1 MPIRLIHFSDL
12 HLSLIDDENVIN
24 LVHEMTQTLLK
35 LSVQHS
41 IDLIIFTGDMIDR
54 GGKNFQTI
62 SEAFECFKKIVMDP
76 ICEKLS
82 IPSTHFII
90 IPGNHDTK
98 TTQKELND
106 KKIYLMNNAINSYN
120 DVIKMKNTQEAYYKD
135 SWVSRIKAFKD
146 FERKVYK
153 CSTKEFNS
161 TDFESNWI
169 IKSNDGIKLG
179 ISSFNSVWLCDLTDE
194 SNFLGIDQISRSQSF
209 LDDCE
214 IKIAASH
221 YHYDRLHE
229 VERTITR
236 DMLAKKYDL
245 FLSGHSHSSNTEF
258 RQESD
263 HNNYFLDLS
272 SAGVLSANSFEINP
286 QYKNSFYV
294 IDIYSQEHFDIMK
307 YVQVKGLNF
316 EKDLSFG
323 EMGILSKMYNKSYV
337 NALEE
342 SQAKLEEE
350 KKNKKLLEEIKP
362 FRPICIADKEGAF
375 NKIKDGEF
383 KSTLYIKDIQDNLL
397 KRDKKLVLI
406 SGMSGVGKTRIVY
419 ETYKESKDVYY
430 LPYSC
435 EYNDISNLTIRLN
448 SGVIII
454 DNATNNDI
462 INSKKIIDNC
472 SKPFQIILIINSA
485 DKNDFLPIREGE
497 YLIDNEKSQGIVDA
511 IVDESQIHD
520 TVVKSKI
527 KEYAGS
533 IPLLAKELIEVYIKG
548 GNINIM
554 PGKDDCFMQ
563 IINPNGQLKTEGLYA
578 LYTIAAFIPFGYK
591 DKGKDYFEF
600 IINHPCFHRIA
611 KETETIRVCFENL
624 IRDFINIGLFDIRAG
639 GYIDIRAWPLAN
651 WLSLKWFNMIPSETW
666 PELIKIIESK
676 DIGKMVGIHL
686 SNRLKWL
693 DNEEAKIL
701 ADKLNKNS
709 FHNEAVAFTQMG
721 SELLSSM
728 AVVNPCSVATNLY
741 LLLENQDYKDISVK
755 ISGDI
760 RRNIVWTLETCSAN
774 SQAFFESSIALAI
787 LAIGE
792 NENYGNNAT
801 GVFLQLF
808 HVVLSGTEASLAS
821 KINVLNYLKNKAVIF
836 NTLIVKAI
844 NSALE
849 TRHLHRI
856 ITSAERIKGEIN
868 DCSASTSDLVQYWR
882 ECINILKSISSTK
895 EILDEIR
902 NFIPN
907 HVYDLISYNCIDE
920 LYDLFIYY
928 APLYNYDWLEMRE
941 AIMWIKNY
949 RESYFQLYKSKFEE
963 MIKLLAPKSYKKAVE
978 TAVKEVN
985 RKAYGNDIAQAY
997 LETMKPFAEQFAK
1010 MKIWEEKDFSDMADD
1025 DNFHGIWLSKSI
1037 MSYIDK
1043 YGYRDEFYT
1052 AMENYILSKET
1063 NYKSKFILS
1072 IITADSNVEYT
1083 KRTMIKLLEMQ
1094 FYEMASALM
1103 GFIDDKTLYY
1113 FGKLSQMIES
1123 GICNVSLLNNYEQY
1137 YRYNTWDNIIKI
1149 NDIMYQNK
1157 AIDISLVINHLEMY
1171 GIDKNDLEKYA
1182 TNIEVKLLD
1191 YPFDEK
1197 HINNSARSFVY
1208 LVEKMLSQFDNPD
1221 FAIKIHNKIV
1231 EYLNSKYTSIPHCIE
1246 ELYAILLPK
1255 YQNVLL
1261 DKILSYLA
1269 NPNYLLYSYSA
1280 AYILGSGFDFN
1291 LNEGILFQCDNN
1303 KIKQAC
1309 LQYQETLP
1317 PIIARMCPVYN
1328 YNNETKVK
1336 EISDIAIWLIDNFG
1350 NNHIVLENLEHN
1362 FSSFSYC
1369 GTGSMAP
1376 FFEERKKIFEPLLKH
1391 KNQNVVK
1398 WATRIHKFE
1407 DYREKNEKDKD
1418 EYNQMMFRLQ

>member
-1 MPIRLIHFSDL
+1 MSIRLIHFSDL
-12 HLSLIDDENVIN
+12 HLSYPNDENVIS
-24 LVHEMTQTLLK
+24 LVSEMTKVLCKIST
-35 LSVQHS
+35 QHS

-62 SEAFECFKKIVMDP
+62 SEAFEYFKKMVIDP
-76 ICEKLS
+76 ICEKTS

-90 IPGNHDTK
+90 IPGNHDTQ

-106 KKIYLMNNAINSYN
+106 KDIYLMKNAIKSYN
-120 DVIKMKNTQEAYYKD
+120 DVINMKNTQDPYYKD
-135 SWVSRIKAFKD
+135 SWESRTKAFKD
-146 FERKVYK
+146 FERKIYK
-153 CSTKEFNS
+153 CPTAEFNS

-169 IKSNDGIKLG
+169 IKLNDSIKLG
-179 ISSFNSVWLCDLTDE
+179 ISSLNSVWLCDLDDE
-194 SNFLGIDQISRSQSF
+194 SNFFGIDQITRSQHF
-209 LDDCE
+209 LDGCE

-229 VERTITR
+229 VERIITR
-236 DMLAKKYDL
+236 DMLAQRYDL
-245 FLSGHSHSSNTEF
+245 FLSGHSHSSNVEF

-263 HNNYFLDLS
+263 SNNFFLDVS
-272 SAGVLSANSFEINP
+272 AAGVLSANSFEVNP

-294 IDIYSQEHFDIMK
+294 IDIYSPEKFDIMK
-307 YVQVKGLNF
+307 YVQTKGLDF
-316 EKDLSFG
+316 KVDSSFG
-323 EMGILSKMYNKSYV
+323 EKGILSKVYNKSYV
-337 NALEE
+337 QAFEE
-342 SQAKLEEE
+342 SQVKLEEE
-350 KKNKKLLEEIKP
+350 KKNKKLLEEIIP
-362 FRPICIADKEGAF
+362 FRPISIADKEGAF

-383 KSTLYIKDIQDNLL
+383 KSTLYVKEIQDNLL

-406 SGMSGVGKTRIVY
+406 SGMSGVGKTRIIY
-419 ETYKESKDVYY
+419 ETYKNIKDVYY

-435 EYNDISNLTIRLN
+435 EYTDISNLTIRVN

-454 DNATNNDI
+454 DNATNYDI
-462 INSKKIIDNC
+462 VNSHKILDNC
-472 SKPFQIILIINSA
+472 SKSFQIILIINSA
-485 DKNDFLPIREGE
+485 DKNNFLPIRDGE
-497 YLIDNEKSQGIVDA
+497 YFIDNEKSQNIVDA

-520 TVVKSKI
+520 TEVKSKI

-548 GNINIM
+548 GNINTM

-666 PELIKIIESK
+666 PELIKIIESE
-676 DIGKMVGIHL
+676 DIGKIVGKHL

-701 ADKLNKNS
+701 SDKLNKGS

-741 LLLENQDYKDISVK
+741 LLLENQDYKNISVK

-801 GVFLQLF
+801 EVFLQLF
-808 HVVLSGTEASLAS
+808 HIVLSGTEASLTS
-821 KINVLNYLKNKAVIF
+821 KINVLNHLKNKGIIF
-836 NTLIVKAI
+836 HILIAKAI
-844 NSALE
+844 NSALT

-868 DCSASTSDLVQYWR
+868 DRSVSASDLIQYWR
-882 ECINILKSISSTK
+882 DCINLLKSISSAK
-895 EILDEIR
+895 EVLDITR
-902 NFIPN
+902 KIIPN

-920 LYDLFIYY
+920 LYDLFTHY

-941 AIMWIKNY
+941 AIIWIKNY
-949 RESYFQLYKSKFEE
+949 RESYFLQHKSKFEE
-963 MIKLLAPKSYKKAVE
+963 IIRFLAPKSYKKAVE
-978 TAVKEVN
+978 TALKEVK
-985 RKAYGNDIAQAY
+985 RGPYDKTIQAY
-997 LETMKPFAEQFAK
+997 TEVMKPYAEQFAK
-1010 MKIWEEKDFSDMADD
+1010 MKLWKEKDFSEMADD
-1025 DNFHGIWLSKSI
+1025 NDFQSVWLCKSI
-1037 MSYIDK
+1037 MFYIDK
-1043 YGYRDEFYT
+1043 YECRDEFY
-1052 AMENYILSKET
+1052 AVIEDYIFSKKT
-1063 NYKSKFILS
+1063 DYKSKFILS
-1072 IITADSNVEYT
+1072 IITSDSNVEYV
-1083 KRTMIKLLEMQ
+1083 KKFMIKLLDMK

-1103 GFIDDKTLYY
+1103 GFIDDKNLCY
-1113 FGKLSQMIES
+1113 FDKLSQMIES
-1123 GICNVSLLNNYEQY
+1123 GICDVSLLKNYELY
-1137 YRYNTWDNIIKI
+1137 YRYNTWENIIKI
-1149 NDIMYQNK
+1149 NDKMYQNK
-1157 AIDISLVINHLEMY
+1157 AIDIALVIDHLEMY
-1171 GIDKNDLEKYA
+1171 GIDKDNLEKYA
-1182 TNIEVKLLD
+1182 TNIELKLLD
-1191 YPFDEK
+1191 YPFDEE
-1197 HINNSARSFVY
+1197 HINNNARSFVY
-1208 LVEKMLSQFDNPD
+1208 LVEKMLSQFDNPN
-1221 FAIKIHNKIV
+1221 FAIKIHNKII

-1246 ELYAILLPK
+1246 KLYAILLPK

-1261 DKILSYLA
+1261 DKILAYLA
-1269 NPNYLLYSYSA
+1269 NPNYLLYSYSVP
-1280 AYILGSGFDFN
+1280 YILGSGFDFN
-1291 LNEGILFQCDNN
+1291 PNKGILFQCDNN
-1303 KIKQAC
+1303 KIKSAC
-1309 LQYQETLP
+1309 LKYQETLP
-1317 PIIARMCPVYN
+1317 PIIARMCPVYS
-1328 YNNETKVK
+1328 YNNDTKTK

-1350 NNHIVLENLEHN
+1350 DNHIVLENLEHN
-1362 FSSFSYC
+1362 FSSFSYF

-1391 KNQNVVK
+1391 RNQNVVK
-1398 WATRIHKFE
+1398 WATRIYKFE

-1418 EYNQMMFRLQ
+1418 EYNQMISRF